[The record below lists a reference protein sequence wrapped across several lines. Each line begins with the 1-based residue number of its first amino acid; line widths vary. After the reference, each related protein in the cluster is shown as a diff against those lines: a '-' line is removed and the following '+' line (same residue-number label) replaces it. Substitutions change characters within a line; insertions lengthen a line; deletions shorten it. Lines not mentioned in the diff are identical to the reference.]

1 MNYMVNILQSVV
13 GRAGPLIVEY
23 NGTMFIEK
31 CFTITDKHVECM
43 YEKIKHVKYSRIEQ
57 TTDTSFVLITCH

>member
-1 MNYMVNILQSVV
+1 MVNILQSVV
-13 GRAGPLIVEY
+13 GRSGPLIVEY

>member
-1 MNYMVNILQSVV
+1 MVNILQSVV
-13 GRAGPLIVEY
+13 GRPGPLIVEY

-31 CFTITDKHVECM
+31 CFTITDIHVECM

>member
-13 GRAGPLIVEY
+13 GRSGPLIVEY

>member
-13 GRAGPLIVEY
+13 GRSGPLIVEY

-31 CFTITDKHVECM
+31 CFTITNKHVECM